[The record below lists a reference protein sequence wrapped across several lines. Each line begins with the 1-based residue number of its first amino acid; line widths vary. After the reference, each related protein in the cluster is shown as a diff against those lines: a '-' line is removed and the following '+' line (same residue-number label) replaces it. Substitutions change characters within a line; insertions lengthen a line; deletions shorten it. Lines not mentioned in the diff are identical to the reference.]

1 MWITRRTALVSTNRT
16 HISWFGI
23 ALVLVTI
30 LALNGVVSATPQPLQ
45 DLANEADTAYKDGKY
60 DQAVTLY
67 SNIISSGY
75 SSGQLFYNLGNSYF
89 KSGRLGP
96 SILMYERAVRLM
108 PHNDDVR
115 HNLEFARERTV
126 DRIDPPPR
134 LFIWTW
140 VDALRDWLPPSTI
153 AISALV
159 LSLLLA
165 LTIAL
170 VVNMRGNPLWPSVQA
185 AAWVLAVLF
194 TVNMALVGLRV
205 QADKADSSAIIM
217 ADKIDVRS
225 APDRTS
231 NEIFALHEGTKV
243 AVVQSLDAWVEIR
256 LADGR
261 QGWVPISSFEII

>member
-1 MWITRRTALVSTNRT
+1 MRGNQK
-16 HISWFGI
+16 HISRFGI
-23 ALVLVTI
+23 AVI
-30 LALNGVVSATPQPLQ
+30 LISFCLLNGIAFASPQPLQ
-45 DLANEADTAYKDGKY
+45 DLANEADNAYKDGKY
-60 DQAVTLY
+60 DQAVNLY
-67 SNIISSGY
+67 SSIISSGY

-96 SILMYERAVRLM
+96 SILMYERALRLM
-108 PHNDDVR
+108 PHNNDVR

-140 VDALRDWLPPSTI
+140 VDTLRDWLPPSTI
-153 AISALV
+153 TISALV
-159 LSLLLA
+159 ISIMLA

-170 VVNMRGNPLWPSVQA
+170 VINMRGSPLWPALRATTWVFA
-185 AAWVLAVLF
+185 ALF
-194 TVNMALVGLRV
+194 VVNLSLVGLRV
-205 QADKADSSAIIM
+205 HADKTDSSAIIM
-217 ADKIDVRS
+217 EDKIEVRS

-231 NEIFALHEGTKV
+231 KEVFALHEGTKV
-243 AVVQSLDAWVEIR
+243 AVVQSLDVWVEIR